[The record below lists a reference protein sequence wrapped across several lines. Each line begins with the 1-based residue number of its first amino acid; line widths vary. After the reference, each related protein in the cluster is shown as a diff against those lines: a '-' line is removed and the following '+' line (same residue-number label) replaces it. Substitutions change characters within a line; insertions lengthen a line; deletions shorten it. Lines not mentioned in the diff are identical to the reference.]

1 VAPDREG
8 RGTAERG
15 SPGRAAVNGRPRVA
29 AVVVAAGAGTRM
41 GLGVPKAFIPLA
53 GRPMIAWSLATL
65 RASADVTRIIAVV
78 PSGGEHEAR
87 AALGAAGAGVHMVPG
102 GASRAE
108 SVLAGVRAA
117 GDDVDLI
124 LVHDAARPLVTVDMV
139 ARVLAGIVDGVAGA
153 IVAAPV
159 ADTLKAQGDTGAI
172 ARTVDRAGLWGAQTP
187 QAFRAD
193 AFRAAL
199 DAAARDG
206 RLDRATDCASLLEA
220 VGAVVRL
227 IAPGAPN
234 LKVTTP
240 DDRLVAEALLGPAR
254 GAPVD

>member
-1 VAPDREG
+1 M
-8 RGTAERG
+8 
-15 SPGRAAVNGRPRVA
+15 
-29 AVVVAAGAGTRM
+29 VVAAGAGTRM

-65 RASADVTRIIAVV
+65 QATAAITRIVAVV
-78 PSGGEHEAR
+78 PAGGEHEAR
-87 AALGAAGAGVHMVPG
+87 AALGDAGAGLHMVPG

-117 GDDVDLI
+117 GDDVDVV

-139 ARVLAGIVDGVAGA
+139 TRVLAGIVEGVAGA
-153 IVAAPV
+153 IIAAPV
-159 ADTLKAQGDTGAI
+159 ADTLKSEGEPGAI

-193 AFRAAL
+193 ALRAAL
-199 DAAARDG
+199 DAAARRG
-206 RLDRATDCASLLEA
+206 TLDRATDCASLLEA

-227 IAPGAPN
+227 VSPGAPN

-240 DDRLVAEALLGPAR
+240 DDRLVAEALLGPAHR
-254 GAPVD
+254 ARVD